1 MNIYCTILLFAALS
15 FPITAYAADIL
26 NFPDA
31 VGSDSALTRVA
42 VVQSW
47 SPDNM
52 FEHVNG
58 EAELLKRFGAASL
71 TFVSYENDIGDYFS
85 IDVLDMR
92 QPINAYGL
100 YRLYTGCDGT
110 EYELLGATVLSDE
123 YAPQAL
129 RGRYYLRFNVD
140 ITGDTDRGK
149 ELVDDF
155 LHKFIS
161 DVAEQPALPSVLE
174 KIQQKAL
181 QPCEVNYHPEHV
193 DYDLESGPG
202 YTWIGP
208 DQQSYFLTFLP
219 SVNEA
224 EFHAESLKNRGL
236 TTALVMENAVIWQK
250 NDGNRA
256 TAYMEEILTEVIA
269 Q

>member
-1 MNIYCTILLFAALS
+1 MNICCTILLFAALT
-15 FPITAYAADIL
+15 FPITSYAADIL
-26 NFPDA
+26 NFPDTL
-31 VGSDSALTRVA
+31 GSDPALTRA
-42 VVQSW
+42 GVVQSW
-47 SPDNM
+47 DPENM

-71 TFVSYENDIGDYFS
+71 TFVSYENDNGDYFS

-92 QPINAYGL
+92 EPINAYGL
-100 YRLYTGCDGT
+100 YRLYTGCDDT
-110 EYELLGATVLSDE
+110 EYKLSEATVLPDE

-129 RGRYYLRFNVD
+129 RGRYYFRFNVD
-140 ITGDTDRGK
+140 ITGDTDRGEK
-149 ELVDDF
+149 LVEDF
-155 LHKFIS
+155 LKKVIS
-161 DVAEQPALPSVLE
+161 GVPKQPALPAVLE
-174 KIQQKAL
+174 KLQQKAL

-224 EFHAESLKNRGL
+224 ELHAESLKNRGL
-236 TTALVMENAVIWQK
+236 TTALLLENAVIWQK
-250 NDGNRA
+250 NDENRA

-269 Q
+269 K